1 MKRNIVITGGA
12 GFIGSHVVRLF
23 VNKYPEYNI
32 INLDKLT
39 YAGNLAN
46 LKDIEDKPNYKFVK
60 MDICDFDAFYKLMQD
75 EKIDGI
81 IHLAAE
87 SHVDRSIKDPFTFAR
102 TNVMGTLSLLQAA
115 KLYWESLPE
124 KYEGKRFYHIST
136 DEVYGALEMTHPEGI
151 PAPFS
156 TKASSEAQHEA
167 YGEDFFLETTK
178 YNPHSPYSASKASS
192 DHFVRAFH
200 DTYGMPT
207 IVTNCSN
214 NYGPYQFPEK
224 LIPLFINNIRHRKPL
239 PVYGKGE
246 NVRDWLFVEDHARA
260 IDLIFH
266 KGKVAETYNIGGFNE
281 WKNIDII
288 KVVIATVDKLL
299 GRAVLSDEQRAMSIT
314 QLTAHSSDLTAI
326 FPDMDLITYV
336 TDRLG
341 HDARYAIDSRKL
353 QAELGW
359 EPSLQFEEGI
369 EKTVRWYLENE
380 AWMDNITSGE
390 YEKYYEDMYKG
401 KTL

>member
-1 MKRNIVITGGA
+1 MKKNILITGGA

-23 VNKYPEYNI
+23 ANKYPDYRI

-46 LKDIEDKPNYKFVK
+46 LKDVESLPNYKFVK
-60 MDICDFDAFYKLMQD
+60 MDICDFDSVYKLMQS
-75 EKIDGI
+75 ERVDGV

-87 SHVDRSIKDPFTFAR
+87 SHVDRSIRDPFTFAR

-124 KYEGKRFYHIST
+124 KFDGKRFYHIST
-136 DEVYGALEMTHPEGI
+136 DEVYGALEMTRPEGVE
-151 PAPFS
+151 PPFS
-156 TKASSEAQHEA
+156 TAASSAEHHLA
-167 YGEDFFLETTK
+167 YGEKFFTEETK
-178 YNPHSPYSASKASS
+178 YTPHSPYSASKASS

-200 DTYGMPT
+200 DTYGLPT

-224 LIPLFINNIRHRKPL
+224 LVSLCIRNVCRKKPI

-266 KGKVAETYNIGGFNE
+266 KGRVAETYNIGGFNE
-281 WKNIDII
+281 WKNIDIV
-288 KVVIATVDKLL
+288 KVIVKTADRLL
-299 GRAVLSDEQRAMSIT
+299 GRADGE
-314 QLTAHSSDLTAI
+314 DLN
-326 FPDMDLITYV
+326 LITYV

-341 HDARYAIDSRKL
+341 HDSRYAIDSSKL
-353 QAELGW
+353 QRELGF

-369 EKTVRWYLENE
+369 EKTVKWYLENE
-380 AWMDNITSGE
+380 DWLSNITSGE
-390 YEKYYEDMYKG
+390 YEKYYETMYKNR
-401 KTL
+401 

>member
-1 MKRNIVITGGA
+1 MRNIVITGGA

-46 LKDIEDKPNYKFVK
+46 LKDVEDKPNYKFVK
-60 MDICDFDAFYKLMQD
+60 MDICDFEAFYQLMQD
-75 EKIDGI
+75 EKVDAI

-87 SHVDRSIKDPFTFAR
+87 SHVDRSIKDPFTFAK

-136 DEVYGALEMTHPEGI
+136 DEVYGALEMNHPEGI
-151 PAPFS
+151 EPPFK
-156 TKASSEAQHEA
+156 TVASSEGHKA
-167 YGEDFFLETTK
+167 YGDEFFYETTK
-178 YNPHSPYSASKASS
+178 YNPHSPYSAAKASS
-192 DHFVRAFH
+192 DHFVRAYH

-246 NVRDWLFVEDHARA
+246 NVRDWLYVEDHARA
-260 IDLIFH
+260 IDMIFH
-266 KGKVAETYNIGGFNE
+266 NSKIAETYNIGGFNE
-281 WKNIDII
+281 WKNIDLIKVII
-288 KVVIATVDKLL
+288 KTVDIAL
-299 GRAVLSDEQRAMSIT
+299 GRVALSDEQQAMSCS
-314 QLTAHSSDLTAI
+314 QLTAQSSLPDSA
-326 FPDMDLITYV
+326 FPDLDLITYV
-336 TDRLG
+336 TDRAG
-341 HDARYAIDSRKL
+341 HDMRYAIDSTKL
-353 QAELGW
+353 QKELGW

-369 EKTVRWYLENE
+369 EKTVRWYLDNQQ
-380 AWMDNITSGE
+380 WLDNITSGD
-390 YEKYYEDMYKG
+390 YEKYYEEMYEG
-401 KTL
+401 R

>member
-1 MKRNIVITGGA
+1 MRNIVITGGA

-46 LKDIEDKPNYKFVK
+46 LKDVEDKPNYKFVK
-60 MDICDFDAFYKLMQD
+60 MDICDFEAFYQLMQD

-115 KLYWESLPE
+115 KLYWEAQPTPYKIE
-124 KYEGKRFYHIST
+124 KTVDGCPLSVDCRFYHIST
-136 DEVYGALEMTHPEGI
+136 DEVYGALEMNRPEGI
-151 PAPFS
+151 EPPFK
-156 TKASSEAQHEA
+156 TVASSEGHKA
-167 YGEDFFLETTK
+167 YGDEFFYETTK
-178 YNPHSPYSASKASS
+178 YNPHSPYSAAKASS
-192 DHFVRAFH
+192 DHFVRAYH

-246 NVRDWLFVEDHARA
+246 NVRDWLYVEDHARA
-260 IDLIFH
+260 IDIIFH
-266 KGKVAETYNIGGFNE
+266 NGKIAETYNIGGFNE
-281 WKNIDII
+281 WKNIDLI
-288 KVVIATVDKLL
+288 KVMIKTVDRIL
-299 GRAVLSDEQRAMSIT
+299 GNPEG
-314 QLTAHSSDLTAI
+314 SSL
-326 FPDMDLITYV
+326 DLITYV

-341 HDARYAIDSRKL
+341 HDARYAIDSTKL
-353 QAELGW
+353 QRELGW

-369 EKTVRWYLENE
+369 EKTVRWYLDNQE
-380 AWMDNITSGE
+380 WMDNITSGE
-390 YEKYYEDMYKG
+390 YEKYYEEMYASK
-401 KTL
+401 